1 MQMQQGCLHTEHGM
15 HAVKHTR
22 LLCVSCTCDTMVEC
36 LHQHVMCM
44 CQNAWTILSARRDLD
59 PGLLMQVGDVELA
72 AGRVRHQ
79 LVVLLQNLVK
89 AL

>member
-1 MQMQQGCLHTEHGM
+1 
-15 HAVKHTR
+15 
-22 LLCVSCTCDTMVEC
+22 MVEC